1 MEELQSCHSEAHTL
15 LYGTNPLNRQRLDP
29 SLFGKIVFECCQ
41 KYFTIC
47 FFFVTY
53 KLQDINN

>member
-29 SLFGKIVFECCQ
+29 SLFGKCKQIHVLSQAF
-41 KYFTIC
+41 K
-47 FFFVTY
+47 
-53 KLQDINN
+53 K

>member
-29 SLFGKIVFECCQ
+29 SLFGKCKKILSQ
-41 KYFTIC
+41 LSKN
-47 FFFVTY
+47 
-53 KLQDINN
+53 KKINL

>member
-29 SLFGKIVFECCQ
+29 SLFGKIVFECYE
-41 KYFTIC
+41 KYFIVW
-47 FFFVTY
+47 FR
-53 KLQDINN
+53 L